1 MGHIG
6 LRPVTSEWWDIG
18 LSGSAEL
25 TVEALVGGDWWLVV
39 LNRTPNTRNPTPNK
53 D

>member
-6 LRPVTSEWWDIG
+6 LRPVTSESWDIG

-25 TVEALVGGDWWLVV
+25 TVEALVSGDLCLVV
-39 LNRTPNTRNPTPNK
+39 LNPTPNTLHPTPNR